1 MNEFIEKLDF
11 YIKSY
16 DVEKELYKRGKKW
29 RKKGYLK
36 KEQFMQICLW
46 KSRRAKKRY
55 DSNDAALVEKITREA
70 FAESDEKKKIEKLTE
85 LKGVRIPV
93 ASAILSVTDSD
104 NYPIIDERCMQALKT
119 LYKIE
124 WKVIT
129 SNSWLN
135 YLDFLRKLAKEHN
148 KTAREIEKGLFAFN
162 RIYLDS
168 KMISLEDAIAEK
180 REKYRKIKA
189 KTKKTLSKSLRL

>member
-1 MNEFIEKLDF
+1 MNEFIERLDF
-11 YIKSY
+11 YIESY
-16 DVEKELYKRGKKW
+16 DVEKRLYEEGKEW
-29 RKKGYLK
+29 RKKGYLTK
-36 KEQFMQICLW
+36 DEFMQIC
-46 KSRRAKKRY
+46 
-55 DSNDAALVEKITREA
+55 NDATLVKKITQEA

-135 YLDFLRKLAKEHN
+135 YLDFIRKLAREHN

-162 RIYLDS
+162 RMELDKDLTNLYS
-168 KMISLEDAIAEK
+168 
-180 REKYRKIKA
+180 
-189 KTKKTLSKSLRL
+189 

>member
-1 MNEFIEKLDF
+1 MKEFTKENLDF

-36 KEQFMQICLW
+36 KKQFMEICLW

-55 DSNDAALVEKITREA
+55 DSNDATLVKKITQEA

-93 ASAILSVTDSD
+93 ASAILSVTDSKK
-104 NYPIIDERCMQALKT
+104 YPIIDVRCVCALEDLGEIDWVDITIENWDKYLT
-119 LYKIE
+119 KIR
-124 WKVIT
+124 
-129 SNSWLN
+129 N
-135 YLDFLRKLAKEHN
+135 LAKQYG
-148 KTAREIEKGLFAFN
+148 KTARTIEKGLFAFN
-162 RIYLDS
+162 RMVLDKDLTNLYS
-168 KMISLEDAIAEK
+168 
-180 REKYRKIKA
+180 
-189 KTKKTLSKSLRL
+189 

>member
-1 MNEFIEKLDF
+1 MNKFIEKLDF

-29 RKKGYLK
+29 RKKGFLTK
-36 KEQFMQICLW
+36 KQFMQICLW

-55 DSNDAALVEKITREA
+55 DSNDATLVKKITKEA

-104 NYPIIDERCMQALKT
+104 NNYPIIDERCMQALKT

-135 YLDFLRKLAKEHN
+135 YLDFIRKLAREHN

-162 RIYLDS
+162 RMELDKDLTNLYS
-168 KMISLEDAIAEK
+168 
-180 REKYRKIKA
+180 
-189 KTKKTLSKSLRL
+189 

>member
-1 MNEFIEKLDF
+1 M
-11 YIKSY
+11 
-16 DVEKELYKRGKKW
+16 
-29 RKKGYLK
+29 
-36 KEQFMQICLW
+36 
-46 KSRRAKKRY
+46 
-55 DSNDAALVEKITREA
+55 
-70 FAESDEKKKIEKLTE
+70 E

-162 RIYLDS
+162 RMVLDKDLTNLYS
-168 KMISLEDAIAEK
+168 
-180 REKYRKIKA
+180 
-189 KTKKTLSKSLRL
+189 

>member
-1 MNEFIEKLDF
+1 MKEFIKKLDF
-11 YIKSY
+11 YIESY
-16 DVEKELYKRGKKW
+16 DVEKRLYEEGKEW
-29 RKKGYLK
+29 HENGYLE
-36 KEQFMQICLW
+36 KEQFMRICLW

-55 DSNDAALVEKITREA
+55 DSNDAALVEKITGEA

-162 RIYLDS
+162 RMVLDKDLTNLYS
-168 KMISLEDAIAEK
+168 
-180 REKYRKIKA
+180 
-189 KTKKTLSKSLRL
+189 

>member
-11 YIKSY
+11 YIESY
-16 DVEKELYKRGKKW
+16 DVEKQLYKNGKEW
-29 RKKGYLK
+29 RKKGYLTK
-36 KEQFMQICLW
+36 DEFIQICLW

-104 NYPIIDERCMQALKT
+104 NYPIIDVRCVCALEDLGEIDWVDITIENWEKYLT
-119 LYKIE
+119 KIR
-124 WKVIT
+124 
-129 SNSWLN
+129 N
-135 YLDFLRKLAKEHN
+135 LAKQYG
-148 KTAREIEKGLFAFN
+148 KTARQIEKGLFAFN

-189 KTKKTLSKSLRL
+189 KTKKTLSKS

>member
-1 MNEFIEKLDF
+1 MKEFIKKLDF
-11 YIKSY
+11 YIESY
-16 DVEKELYKRGKKW
+16 DVEKRLYEEGKEW
-29 RKKGYLK
+29 HENGYLE
-36 KEQFMQICLW
+36 KEQFMRICLW

-55 DSNDAALVEKITREA
+55 DSNDATLVKKITQEA
-70 FAESDEKKKIEKLTE
+70 FAESDEKKKIEKLME

-93 ASAILSVTDSD
+93 ASAILSVTDRD
-104 NYPIIDERCMQALKT
+104 NNYPIIDVRCVCALEDLGEIDWVDITIENWERYLT
-119 LYKIE
+119 KIR
-124 WKVIT
+124 
-129 SNSWLN
+129 N
-135 YLDFLRKLAKEHN
+135 LAKQYG

-189 KTKKTLSKSLRL
+189 KTKKLCQSL

>member
-1 MNEFIEKLDF
+1 MKEFTKKNLNF

-36 KEQFMQICLW
+36 KKQFMEICLW

-55 DSNDAALVEKITREA
+55 DSNDATLVKKITQEA

-162 RIYLDS
+162 RMVLDKDLTNLYS
-168 KMISLEDAIAEK
+168 
-180 REKYRKIKA
+180 
-189 KTKKTLSKSLRL
+189 

>member
-55 DSNDAALVEKITREA
+55 DSNDATLVKKITREA

-93 ASAILSVTDSD
+93 ASAILSVT
-104 NYPIIDERCMQALKT
+104 
-119 LYKIE
+119 
-124 WKVIT
+124 
-129 SNSWLN
+129 
-135 YLDFLRKLAKEHN
+135 
-148 KTAREIEKGLFAFN
+148 
-162 RIYLDS
+162 
-168 KMISLEDAIAEK
+168 
-180 REKYRKIKA
+180 
-189 KTKKTLSKSLRL
+189 

>member
-1 MNEFIEKLDF
+1 MKEFIKKLDF
-11 YIKSY
+11 YIESY
-16 DVEKELYKRGKKW
+16 DVEKRLYKRGKKW

-36 KEQFMQICLW
+36 KKQFMRICLW

-55 DSNDAALVEKITREA
+55 DSNDVALVEKITREA
-70 FAESDEKKKIEKLTE
+70 FKMNDDTDKIKKLME

-104 NYPIIDERCMQALKT
+104 NYPIIDVRCVCALEDLGEIDWVDITIENWERYLT
-119 LYKIE
+119 KIR
-124 WKVIT
+124 
-129 SNSWLN
+129 N
-135 YLDFLRKLAKEHN
+135 LAKQYG

-189 KTKKTLSKSLRL
+189 KTKKTLSKS

>member
-1 MNEFIEKLDF
+1 MKEFTKKNLNF

-36 KEQFMQICLW
+36 KKQFMEICLW

-55 DSNDAALVEKITREA
+55 DSNDATLVKKITQEA

-93 ASAILSVTDSD
+93 ASAILSVTDRD
-104 NYPIIDERCMQALKT
+104 NNYPIIDVRCVCALEDLGEIDWVDITVENWERYLT
-119 LYKIE
+119 KIR
-124 WKVIT
+124 
-129 SNSWLN
+129 N
-135 YLDFLRKLAKEHN
+135 LAKQYG

-189 KTKKTLSKSLRL
+189 KTKKTLSKS

>member
-1 MNEFIEKLDF
+1 MNEFIERLDF
-11 YIKSY
+11 YIESY
-16 DVEKELYKRGKKW
+16 DVEKRLYEEEKEW

-93 ASAILSVTDSD
+93 ASAILSVTDSKK
-104 NYPIIDERCMQALKT
+104 YPIIDVRCVCALEDLGEIDWVDITIENWEKYLT
-119 LYKIE
+119 KIR
-124 WKVIT
+124 
-129 SNSWLN
+129 N
-135 YLDFLRKLAKEHN
+135 LAKQYG
-148 KTAREIEKGLFAFN
+148 KTARQIEKGLFAFN

-180 REKYRKIKA
+180 REKYRKIRA
-189 KTKKTLSKSLRL
+189 KTKKLCQSL

>member
-1 MNEFIEKLDF
+1 MNKFIEKLDF

-29 RKKGYLK
+29 RKKGFLTK
-36 KEQFMQICLW
+36 KQFMQICLW

-55 DSNDAALVEKITREA
+55 DSNDATLIKKITKEA

-135 YLDFLRKLAKEHN
+135 YLDFIRKLAKEHN

-162 RIYLDS
+162 RMVLDKDLTNLYS
-168 KMISLEDAIAEK
+168 
-180 REKYRKIKA
+180 
-189 KTKKTLSKSLRL
+189 